1 MARWI
6 RWGQVCHVGTEGR
19 GNRRHALRG
28 WRNYLDFPSF
38 WSSFS
43 FLPTTSDMG
52 HCNRSAGIQSVST
65 TTCQHCMITFTCNSN
80 LQIYLHVFGKK
91 KLFLKKIQFFII
103 FLKFGERNISAAWLW
118 VGCSQSLLIPAVKVQ
133 PELKAYNLFSPS
145 LKTSHTPTVHVGG
158 GRHTFLYMT
167 VK

>member
-91 KLFLKKIQFFII
+91 KLFKKDPIFYYFFEIWRKKY
-103 FLKFGERNISAAWLW
+103 FSCLAVSGL
-118 VGCSQSLLIPAVKVQ
+118 QPIPADTSCQ
-133 PELKAYNLFSPS
+133 SSTRAKAYNLFSPS